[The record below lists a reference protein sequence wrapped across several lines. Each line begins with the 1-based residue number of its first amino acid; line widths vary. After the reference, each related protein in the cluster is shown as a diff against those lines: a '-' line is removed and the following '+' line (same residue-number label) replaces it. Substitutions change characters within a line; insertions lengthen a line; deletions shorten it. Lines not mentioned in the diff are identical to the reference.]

1 MNTSRILLD
10 NSKTPE
16 EKVYLIAKAI
26 KDSGRSI
33 DCDLW
38 YAILDL
44 KDKNFPIYGN
54 DSCYSSSRESE
65 EA

>member
-1 MNTSRILLD
+1 MNTNKILLD
-10 NSKTPE
+10 NTKTPE

-33 DCDLW
+33 DDDLW

-44 KDKNFPIYGN
+44 KDKNFPTIGN
-54 DSCYSSSRESE
+54 DIDYFTKRENE
-65 EA
+65 R

>member
-1 MNTSRILLD
+1 MNTNKILLD

-26 KDSGRSI
+26 KYSGRSI
-33 DCDLW
+33 NDDLW

-44 KDKNFPIYGN
+44 KDKNFPTMGN
-54 DSCYSSSRESE
+54 DVDYFAKE
-65 EA
+65 EIKP

>member
-1 MNTSRILLD
+1 MNTNKILLD

-16 EKVYLIAKAI
+16 EKVYLIAKVI

-33 DCDLW
+33 DDDLW

-44 KDKNFPIYGN
+44 KDKSFPTMGN
-54 DSCYSSSRESE
+54 DIDYFTKVESE
-65 EA
+65 G

>member
-1 MNTSRILLD
+1 MNTNKILLD
-10 NSKTPE
+10 NTKTPE

-33 DCDLW
+33 DEDLW

-44 KDKNFPIYGN
+44 KDNNFPTMGN
-54 DSCYSSSRESE
+54 DIDYFAESE
-65 EA
+65 E

>member
-1 MNTSRILLD
+1 MNTNKILLD
-10 NSKTPE
+10 NSITPE

-33 DCDLW
+33 DDDLW

-44 KDKNFPIYGN
+44 KDKNFPTIGN
-54 DSCYSSSRESE
+54 DIDYFTKGEIE
-65 EA
+65 